1 MILDDI
7 KNTCRFV
14 INSSE
19 HVKINYNK
27 LDEFIKNIDCNNLK
41 NWLMFNPY
49 NLLDLDIEIIINLL
63 LVFECICYSFWGE
76 PKWTIETEEGYKDGS
91 DALFY
96 IMINYVKK
104 SNNVDFSEI
113 SFDEF
118 KHLLKGNV
126 NIPLLKERYETIT
139 EVSKIVNEKM
149 NGNVYNYIKNLS
161 SDVELL
167 DLIVNSFKTFKDE
180 RIYNGKTIYFY
191 KLAQLLTSD
200 ILHIRGYLENVKVDY
215 SNLIGCADYKIP
227 QTLRALG
234 IIEYDYKLSNL
245 VDSRYELEIS
255 SKYEVEIRASQ
266 IVVIDYIKSKFKN
279 VNSIDINDYLFT
291 YSKKV
296 KNIVRPY
303 HLCRN
308 TNY

>member
-41 NWLMFNPY
+41 NWIMFNPY
-49 NLLDLDIEIIINLL
+49 NLLDLDIDKIINLL

-91 DALFY
+91 DALLY

-149 NGNVYNYIKNLS
+149 NGNFYNYIKNLS
-161 SDVELL
+161 SNVELL

-180 RIYNGKTIYFY
+180 RTYNGKTIYFY

-200 ILHIRGYLENVKVDY
+200 ILHIREYLENVKVDY

-234 IIEYDYKLSNL
+234 IIEYDYELSNI
-245 VDSRYELEIS
+245 VDARQELEFS

-266 IVVIDYIKSKFKN
+266 IVVIDYIKSKLKN

>member
-1 MILDDI
+1 MILENV
-7 KNTCRFV
+7 KNTCKYV
-14 INSSE
+14 MNSSE

-91 DALFY
+91 DALLY

-149 NGNVYNYIKNLS
+149 NGNFYNYIKNLS

-180 RIYNGKTIYFY
+180 RTYNGKTIYFY

-200 ILHIRGYLENVKVDY
+200 ILHIREYLENVKVDY

-245 VDSRYELEIS
+245 VDSRFELEIS

>member
-91 DALFY
+91 DALLY

-149 NGNVYNYIKNLS
+149 NGNFYNYIKNLS

-180 RIYNGKTIYFY
+180 RTYNGKTIYFY

-200 ILHIRGYLENVKVDY
+200 ILHIRGYLENVKLDY

-296 KNIVRPY
+296 RNIVRPY

>member
-91 DALFY
+91 DALLY

-149 NGNVYNYIKNLS
+149 NGNFYNYIKNLS

-180 RIYNGKTIYFY
+180 RTYNGKTIYFY

-200 ILHIRGYLENVKVDY
+200 ILHIREYLENVKVDY

-245 VDSRYELEIS
+245 VDSRFELEIS

>member
-1 MILDDI
+1 
-7 KNTCRFV
+7 
-14 INSSE
+14 
-19 HVKINYNK
+19 
-27 LDEFIKNIDCNNLK
+27 
-41 NWLMFNPY
+41 
-49 NLLDLDIEIIINLL
+49 
-63 LVFECICYSFWGE
+63 
-76 PKWTIETEEGYKDGS
+76 
-91 DALFY
+91 
-96 IMINYVKK
+96 MINYVKK

-149 NGNVYNYIKNLS
+149 NGNFYNYIKNLS

-180 RIYNGKTIYFY
+180 RTYNGKTIYFY

-200 ILHIRGYLENVKVDY
+200 ILHIREYLENVKVDY

-234 IIEYDYKLSNL
+234 IIEYDYELSNI
-245 VDSRYELEIS
+245 VDARQELEIS

-266 IVVIDYIKSKFKN
+266 IVVIDYIKSKLKN